1 MYRFAFAALVAAPLL
16 MASPSFAA
24 TDIPLPPFSAINV
37 HGGGHV
43 ILVHGAS
50 QRVTLLK
57 GDPKVAQIRVING
70 NTLDISPCETV
81 CMFRHVELEVEIV
94 SPNIQ
99 AIEAHGGGAIDTKG
113 EFPKQ
118 AQMSVAAHGGGSI
131 DIRAI
136 PVEQVSAEVHGGGAI
151 HVKALSALSAS
162 AHGGGVITY
171 SGDPKVAASTHGG
184 GVISK
189 E

>member
-1 MYRFAFAALVAAPLL
+1 MHRFAFAALITAPLMLAAPSL
-16 MASPSFAA
+16 AA
-24 TDIPLPPFSAINV
+24 TDIPLPPFTGISV

-43 ILVHGAS
+43 ILMHGAT

-57 GDPKVAQIRVING
+57 GDPKVAQLEVVHG
-70 NTLDISPCETV
+70 NTLDISPCPTI
-81 CMFRHVELEVEIV
+81 CPFHNTELEVEIV
-94 SPNIQ
+94 SPNIA

-136 PVEQVSAEVHGGGAI
+136 AVEQIAADVHGGGDV
-151 HVKALSALSAS
+151 HVKPISSL
-162 AHGGGVITY
+162 
-171 SGDPKVAASTHGG
+171 AASVHGG
-184 GVISK
+184 GVISYSGNPQVASSIHGGGSVTK

>member
-1 MYRFAFAALVAAPLL
+1 MYRFAFAALVATPLL
-16 MASPSFAA
+16 MASPSVAA
-24 TDIPLPPFSAINV
+24 TDIPLPPFAAISV

-57 GDPKVAQIRVING
+57 GDPKVAQILVRG
-70 NTLDISPCETV
+70 NTLELSPCESV
-81 CMFRHVELEVEIV
+81 CMFRHVDLEVKIT
-94 SPNIQ
+94 SPNIT

-118 AQMSVAAHGGGSI
+118 ARMSVAAHGGGAI
-131 DIRAI
+131 DINAI

-184 GVISK
+184 GSISK